1 MQIIVEGASPL
12 VGSVKISGAK
22 NSALKL
28 LSLALHSNED
38 SVIDNVPHIDN
49 LISDIEIIKSVG
61 GTVEWLG
68 SNRLMVNGSK
78 MNSYEIPYDI
88 GSGQRTC
95 ILLAGPLL
103 FRFGK
108 AIIPKFRRTG
118 YSSNPINRHI
128 DMWKSLG
135 INIEEDSKYVYLS
148 SEKISSGTINF
159 KVPSHMATDNAV
171 LSSIFIQGETVIN
184 NASEESEVDDLLAA
198 SCLMGADVRRTDP
211 KTILVNGNNILKG
224 FKYSIQGDK
233 TEAATLAA
241 AAILTRGNIE
251 IKGIE
256 KSVFIP
262 FANFLTKIGA
272 RFEFTDN
279 GVKVW
284 RHDESINS
292 SQVNIS
298 PTPGFIPDWQP
309 LAVLI
314 LNQAEGVSYV
324 HDTVYTDR
332 FEYIKDLNRM
342 GAEIELIKPSSINNL
357 PIVSDDSY
365 NIKEEGEPLSVA
377 KITGPKKLRGE
388 RLQILDF
395 KNGAVLLL
403 AALSAEGKSEI
414 IGVENIEEYFESFLT
429 KIKSLGAKIWQQ

>member
-159 KVPSHMATDNAV
+159 KIPSHMATDNAV

-395 KNGAVLLL
+395 RNGAVLLL

>member
-148 SEKISSGTINF
+148 SEKISSVTINF
-159 KVPSHMATDNAV
+159 KIPSHMATDNAV

>member
-159 KVPSHMATDNAV
+159 KIPSHMATDNAV

>member
-159 KVPSHMATDNAV
+159 KIPSHMATDNAI

-184 NASEESEVDDLLAA
+184 NASEESEIDDLLAA

>member
-49 LISDIEIIKSVG
+49 VISDIEIIKSVG

-108 AIIPKFRRTG
+108 AIIPKFKRAG

-159 KVPSHMATDNAV
+159 KIPSHMATDNAI

-184 NASEESEVDDLLAA
+184 NASEESEIDDLLAA
-198 SCLMGADVRRTDP
+198 SCLMGADVKRTDP

>member
-159 KVPSHMATDNAV
+159 KIPSHMATDNAI

-198 SCLMGADVRRTDP
+198 SCLMGADVKRTDP

-233 TEAATLAA
+233 TEAATLAT

-284 RHDESINS
+284 RHGENINS

>member
-49 LISDIEIIKSVG
+49 VISDIEIIKSVG

-159 KVPSHMATDNAV
+159 KIPSHMATDNAI

-284 RHDESINS
+284 RHGENINS

>member
-49 LISDIEIIKSVG
+49 VISDIEIIKSVG

-159 KVPSHMATDNAV
+159 KIPSHMATDNAI

-233 TEAATLAA
+233 TEAATLAT

>member
-108 AIIPKFRRTG
+108 AIIPKFKRAG

-184 NASEESEVDDLLAA
+184 NASEESEIDDLLAA
-198 SCLMGADVRRTDP
+198 SCLMGADVKRTDP

-262 FANFLTKIGA
+262 FANFLTKISA

-284 RHDESINS
+284 RHEENINS

-365 NIKEEGEPLSVA
+365 NMKEEGEPLSVA

-395 KNGAVLLL
+395 RNGAVLLL

>member
-38 SVIDNVPHIDN
+38 SVIDNVHHIDN

-78 MNSYEIPYDI
+78 TNSYEIPYDI

-184 NASEESEVDDLLAA
+184 NASEESEIDDLLAA

>member
-49 LISDIEIIKSVG
+49 VISDIEIIKSVG

-159 KVPSHMATDNAV
+159 KIPSHMATDNAI

-184 NASEESEVDDLLAA
+184 NASEESEIDDLLAA
-198 SCLMGADVRRTDP
+198 SCLMGADVKRTDP

-233 TEAATLAA
+233 TEAATLAT

-284 RHDESINS
+284 RHGENINS

>member
-159 KVPSHMATDNAV
+159 KIPSHMATDNAI